1 MLSEIKFNKT
11 FVSFI
16 DRTKLILIWDI
27 YKLKIFIIYINNKT
41 LEKTFLAKN
50 KIFKLQ
56 LIIPKSA
63 LLQYFSNYVKS
74 FIKLIY
80 F

>member
-11 FVSFI
+11 FISFI
-16 DRTKLILIWDI
+16 DRTKLISIWDI

-63 LLQYFSNYVKS
+63 FNYSN
-74 FIKLIY
+74 ILAIM
-80 F
+80 